1 MIHHNFPSDSHPG
14 NMPIR
19 VFQNSIFKHVENIGE
34 LTPEKHKKYV
44 NSGKI
49 SDCIEYSVSKEK
61 LLMPCIRVSSRQICL
76 QETFLGYLWAFCY
89 FFLVINEE
97 GIKQHNNVEQYKI
110 IEFNTPTLQKA
121 LKLLNWAI
129 SLKNKFSDWPLD
141 LPNPEHYEESDQF
154 YIEKVN
160 AIFLDAITF
169 CFLHELSHAINGH
182 LDNAR
187 TRGKVSD
194 ADNID
199 KEMENEADN
208 YAISLMLNNTY
219 DEIHKLRIGYA
230 CTLAM
235 CACLPL
241 TSKKKLASST
251 HPDIDTRIVNL
262 IDKFG
267 VENPNHM
274 LLFKS
279 TLLNTFIV
287 FRNIH
292 ELSISTDLDKNID
305 ELIDHFL
312 YEFEELKN

>member
-1 MIHHNFPSDSHPG
+1 MIHHDFPYDTHPG
-14 NMPIR
+14 NMPVR
-19 VFQNSIFKHVENIGE
+19 VFQNAIFKHVENIGE
-34 LTPEKHKKYV
+34 LTPEKHKMYV

-49 SDCIEYSVSKEK
+49 SDCIEYNLGKNKITS
-61 LLMPCIRVSSRQICL
+61 PCIRIASRMICL

-89 FFLVINEE
+89 SFFVITEE
-97 GIKQHNNVEQYKI
+97 GIKQNNNIEQYRI
-110 IEFNTPTLQKA
+110 INFDTPALQKA

-129 SLKNKFSDWPLD
+129 SLNNNFSEWPLD
-141 LPNPEHYEESDQF
+141 LPNPEYYEECDKL
-154 YIEKVN
+154 YIEKAN
-160 AIFLDAITF
+160 AIFMDAATF
-169 CFLHELSHAINGH
+169 YFLHEMSHAINGH
-182 LDNAR
+182 LDNAE
-187 TRGKVSD
+187 TVDHSD
-194 ADNID
+194 NQ

-219 DEIHKLRIGYA
+219 DEIHKLRVGYA
-230 CTLAM
+230 CILAM

-241 TSKKKLASST
+241 TSKRKLASST

-262 IDKFG
+262 VDKFEI
-267 VENPNHM
+267 ENPNHV

-292 ELSISTDLDKNID
+292 GLGISTDLNKNID
-305 ELIDHFL
+305 ELIDHYL